1 MKNILKVLAKSV
13 LRPLRLIAASSAAD
27 AGIHQKILGLKAK
40 KLIISN
46 AEMYD
51 IIKIIKYLEEYD
63 FLMKVVSKTIK
74 NETKE
79 TKGGFLG
86 MLLGTLVASLLG
98 NLLTN
103 KGVELKCLDE
113 E

>member
-1 MKNILKVLAKSV
+1 MKNILKGLAKSV
-13 LRPLRLIAASSAAD
+13 LRPLRLIAVSSAAD

-46 AEMYD
+46 EEMYD

-103 KGVELKCLDE
+103 KRVELKCLDE